1 VLNNL
6 GKSMNPETDNVNP
19 DPAKSLEA
27 AGFDKPA
34 GSQPK
39 GLKRFALSLLLVV
52 GSLLICVTV
61 IEVVLRLQGFTYQLR
76 ATVIEGTVPDPDS
89 FYEGYAVDRDLI
101 WVPQGYY
108 ESVEKMTAVKI
119 NILFLGDSCTQFG
132 NYDRF
137 FAGQVT
143 AAFPDKR
150 LNIGNFGV
158 AGWTTHQGIK
168 QMKRDVTKI
177 KPDVATIYFGWNDHW
192 NSIGIDDEDV
202 SRLNASPLFNFQS
215 LRSVQ
220 LITKAYVGFRRR
232 QQDRP
237 PLRVPI
243 ESFRN
248 NLIQMVAAAG
258 SMGTIPVL
266 LTAPSSHQKG
276 LEPSFFALQW
286 VTDLDELV
294 PRHTEYVNA
303 VRQVAKENDVILC
316 DLAAEFDK
324 LPKEQ
329 VKDKLFMEDGV
340 HLTDEGNKVIA
351 DFLFDCFRKNDL
363 FKELYKGNPG

>member
-1 VLNNL
+1 
-6 GKSMNPETDNVNP
+6 MDPETDDVNP
-19 DPAKSLEA
+19 APARSVEA

-34 GSQPK
+34 GGRPK
-39 GLKRFALSLLLVV
+39 GLKQFALGLLLLV
-52 GSLLICVTV
+52 GSLLICVML

-89 FYEGYAVDRDLI
+89 FYEGYTVDRDLI

-137 FAGQVT
+137 FASQVT
-143 AAFPDKR
+143 AAFPDKM

-168 QMKRDVTKI
+168 QMKRDVTRI
-177 KPDVATIYFGWNDHW
+177 KPDVVTIYFGWNDHW
-192 NSIGIDDEDV
+192 NSIGIDDEKV

-220 LITKAYVGFRRR
+220 LLTKAYVGFHRR
-232 QQDRP
+232 QRDRP

-243 ESFRN
+243 GSFRN
-248 NLIQMVAAAG
+248 NLTEMIDIAR
-258 SMGTIPVL
+258 SMPAIPVL

-276 LEPSFFALQW
+276 LEPGFFALQW

-294 PRHTEYVNA
+294 PRHSEYVNA
-303 VRQVAKENDVILC
+303 VRQVAKEKNVILC

-324 LPKEQ
+324 LPKEE
-329 VKDKLFMEDGV
+329 VKDKLFTEDGV
-340 HLTDEGNKVIA
+340 HLTGEGNKVIA
-351 DFLFDCFRKNDL
+351 DLLFDSFRKNDL
-363 FKELYKGNPG
+363 FKEFLN

>member
-1 VLNNL
+1 
-6 GKSMNPETDNVNP
+6 MDPETDDVNP
-19 DPAKSLEA
+19 DPARSVEA

-34 GSQPK
+34 GGRPK
-39 GLKRFALSLLLVV
+39 GLKQFALGLLLLV
-52 GSLLICVTV
+52 GSLLICVML

-89 FYEGYAVDRDLI
+89 FYEGYTVDRDLI

-137 FAGQVT
+137 FASQVT
-143 AAFPDKR
+143 AAFPDKM

-168 QMKRDVTKI
+168 QMKRDVTRI
-177 KPDVATIYFGWNDHW
+177 KPDVVTIYFGWNDHW
-192 NSIGIDDEDV
+192 NSIGIDDEKV

-220 LITKAYVGFRRR
+220 LLTKAYVGFHRR
-232 QQDRP
+232 QRDRP

-243 ESFRN
+243 GSFRN
-248 NLIQMVAAAG
+248 NLTEMIDIAR
-258 SMGTIPVL
+258 SMPAIPVL

-276 LEPSFFALQW
+276 LEPGFFALQW

-294 PRHTEYVNA
+294 PRHSEYVNA
-303 VRQVAKENDVILC
+303 VRQVAKEKNVILC

-324 LPKEQ
+324 LPKEE
-329 VKDKLFMEDGV
+329 VKDKLFTEDGV
-340 HLTDEGNKVIA
+340 HLTGEGNKVIA
-351 DFLFDCFRKNDL
+351 DLLFDCFRKNDL
-363 FKELYKGNPG
+363 FKEFLN

>member
-1 VLNNL
+1 
-6 GKSMNPETDNVNP
+6 MNPERDNVNSG
-19 DPAKSLEA
+19 PAESAEA
-27 AGFDKPA
+27 AGFDNPA
-34 GSQPK
+34 GGRGK
-39 GLKRFALSLLLVV
+39 GLKQFALGLLLVV
-52 GSLLICVTV
+52 SSLVICVTV

-76 ATVIEGTVPDPDS
+76 AIVIEGTVPDPDG
-89 FYEGYAVDRDLI
+89 FYEGYTVDRDLI

-108 ESVEKMTAVKI
+108 ESVEKMMAVKI

-132 NYDRF
+132 NYDRL
-137 FAGQVT
+137 FARQIT

-158 AGWTTHQGIK
+158 AGWTSHQGVK

-177 KPDVATIYFGWNDHW
+177 KPDVVTIYYGWNDHW
-192 NSIGIDDEDV
+192 NSIGIGDEEI
-202 SRLNASPLFNFQS
+202 SRLNASGLFTFQS

-220 LITKAYVGFRRR
+220 LLTKAYVGFHRR

-237 PLRVPI
+237 GLRVPI

-248 NLIQMVAAAG
+248 NLTEMVAAAR

-266 LTAPSSHQKG
+266 LTAPASHQKG
-276 LEPSFFALQW
+276 REPSFLALRW

-303 VRQVAKENDVILC
+303 VRQVAKEKNVIVC

-324 LPKEQ
+324 LPKEE
-329 VKDKLFMEDGV
+329 VKNKLFMEDGV

-351 DFLFDCFRKNDL
+351 DLLFECFRKNDL
-363 FKELYKGNPG
+363 FKEFFN